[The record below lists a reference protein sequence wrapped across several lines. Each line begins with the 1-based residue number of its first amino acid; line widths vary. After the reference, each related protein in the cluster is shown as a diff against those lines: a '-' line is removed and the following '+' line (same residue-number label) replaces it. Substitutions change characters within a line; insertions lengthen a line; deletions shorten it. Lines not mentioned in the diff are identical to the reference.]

1 MRGKRKV
8 RGKLKCEG
16 LCNVHF
22 APNKNASRFL
32 SNLKRKHLVCPGR
45 KFQALSI
52 FLSLLFSNQIIIFLP
67 IFYPNKPILESQAL
81 WPGGNFWRLP
91 RETSRFDPQSGVKK
105 KKKLA
110 IVQKKKNKPI
120 LEENKYYTISLI
132 STKLSNMGLD
142 ENIPY
147 KISFNPFHSQTNCK
161 LF

>member
-1 MRGKRKV
+1 VFLEGEKKMGKQKKRGKRKV
-8 RGKLKCEG
+8 GGKLKCEG

-22 APNKNASRFL
+22 APNKNASSFL
-32 SNLKRKHLVCPGR
+32 SNLKRKHFVCPGR

-67 IFYPNKPILESQAL
+67 IFYP
-81 WPGGNFWRLP
+81 
-91 RETSRFDPQSGVKK
+91 
-105 KKKLA
+105 
-110 IVQKKKNKPI
+110 NKPI